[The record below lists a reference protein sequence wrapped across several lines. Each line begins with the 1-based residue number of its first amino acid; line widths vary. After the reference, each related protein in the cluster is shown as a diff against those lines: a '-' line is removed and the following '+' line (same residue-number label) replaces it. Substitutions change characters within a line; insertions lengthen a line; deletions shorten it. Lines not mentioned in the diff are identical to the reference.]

1 MSITKPSKTLKF
13 QKKEESY
20 TGMFKALLEEAKIA
34 KNSLFDPTEDGP
46 AIKNFEE
53 LENEFNLI
61 QEKKSQLSASK
72 RKRVVG
78 VYLWVMANAQK
89 QEEGNNVRNN

>member
-13 QKKEESY
+13 EKKEESY
-20 TGMFKALLEEAKIA
+20 SE
-34 KNSLFDPTEDGP
+34 SLFDPTEHGA

-61 QEKKSQLSASK
+61 QEKKSELSA
-72 RKRVVG
+72 RKRDIVVQT
-78 VYLWVMANAQK
+78 YLWTMANAQK
-89 QEEGNNVRNN
+89 QEENNEN

>member
-13 QKKEESY
+13 EKKEESY
-20 TGMFKALLEEAKIA
+20 SEMFKALLAEAKIA
-34 KNSLFDPTEDGP
+34 KSSLFDPTEHGA

-61 QEKKSQLSASK
+61 QEKKSELSA
-72 RKRVVG
+72 RKRDIVVQT
-78 VYLWVMANAQK
+78 YLWTMANAQK
-89 QEEGNNVRNN
+89 QEESNEN